1 MQAQRERS
9 SSCAAS
15 SALVRSLNT
24 SLRAQCAAQ
33 LGGRTLARSQ
43 TVTHAAQVVEEQ
55 GATCSEVGQSLEALT
70 GTFTRIKRAMEPI
83 RTTSEVKTKSVA
95 QLTAADLALLQP
107 QAQTV
112 VEEPSEGHGGL
123 DDSTSGFDFTHCT
136 GKTLQAQVAELRTH
150 PELLKRLQQEIEK
163 ERAERQAA
171 ARAKQLRMREEHRA
185 KLIQIA
191 GGNITAKPIITNF
204 IGHHRHLLERGDFS
218 PAARI
223 QQLYLNGVEL
233 DSRIEDVFIR
243 RDEIDAELEQQRIRS
258 IKVPNP
264 KPILPHTFINQRIEI
279 GRYLAFTS
287 RLALLYEVCLQ
298 YSTVQLNNEYI
309 SGAAVV
315 IQYYYRFHH
324 ASLLYKQT
332 RAAAIKIQ
340 RCSLTFLNSLRLKKR
355 RRALQ
360 AVSDFLLSLYL
371 KNTWVGAAVVHVN
384 AAKTIMSRLR
394 EYRVKKLAR
403 IEAIVLQLFRVDHG
417 ITLEKRPPP
426 SPLKGGKKGA
436 PPSAPPPTDQP
447 TENNA
452 LLLGEENYR
461 IIARIY
467 LAAAYAFYAATL
479 DACYTKMSDEKVP
492 QPAYCILI
500 PSYEAST
507 ILLTEARSALPEFR
521 AHLTS
526 FLTSELT
533 VLEVGPLGRPSDTV

>member
-1 MQAQRERS
+1 MQTRRERS

-15 SALVRSLNT
+15 SALVRSLNA

-43 TVTHAAQVVEEQ
+43 TVSHAAQVVEDQ

-70 GTFTRIKRAMEPI
+70 GTFTKIKRAMEPV
-83 RTTSEVKTKSVA
+83 RTTSEVKTKSIA

-136 GKTLQAQVAELRTH
+136 GKTLQAQVAELRAH

-171 ARAKQLRMREEHRA
+171 ARAKQIRMREEHRA

-191 GGNITAKPIITNF
+191 GGSMTAKPIITNF
-204 IGHHRHLLERGDFS
+204 IGHHRQLLGRGEFS
-218 PAARI
+218 PASRI

-233 DSRIEDVFIR
+233 DARIEDVFTR
-243 RDEIDAELEQQRIRS
+243 RDEIDAELEQQRLRS
-258 IKVPNP
+258 IKVPNL
-264 KPILPHTFINQRIEI
+264 KPILPHTFINQRIEL

-287 RLALLYEVCLQ
+287 RLALLYDVCLH
-298 YSTVQLNNEYI
+298 YSTVQLNNAYI
-309 SGAAVV
+309 LKAAVM
-315 IQYYYRFHH
+315 IQYYYRAHH
-324 ASLLYKQT
+324 ASLQYKET
-332 RAAAIKIQ
+332 RAATIKIQ
-340 RCSLTFLNSLRLKKR
+340 RNALVFLNALRLKKR

-360 AVSDFLLSLYL
+360 TVRDFLLDLYL
-371 KNTWVGAAVVHVN
+371 KNTWVGAAVIHVN

-394 EYRVKKLAR
+394 IYRTKKLAR
-403 IEAIVLQLFRVDHG
+403 LEAITLQLSKVDHDLM
-417 ITLEKRPPP
+417 LEKRPPP
-426 SPLKGGKKGA
+426 SPSKGGKKGNPA
-436 PPSAPPPTDQP
+436 PAPPPVDQP
-447 TENNA
+447 SANDS

-461 IIARIY
+461 VIARVY
-467 LAAAYAFYAATL
+467 LAAAYTFHAAALDTCYAAM
-479 DACYTKMSDEKVP
+479 CDEKAAA
-492 QPAYCILI
+492 PAYCILI

-507 ILLTEARSALPEFR
+507 TLLTEARSALPEFR

-533 VLEVGPLGRPSDTV
+533 VLEIGPLGRPEV